1 MYNLLQNYSQS
12 NPEKFNEDLIYL
24 KEHDTVLTHIN
35 SIFKALEVI
44 NGVEF
49 LGSTINEDESSFP
62 DYIKNDKHQVNI
74 AESRHVLVDF
84 KFRIFDN
91 KTGEEEIIE
100 KSLFFPKLIDKT
112 YFILNGSKFF
122 PIYQIIDSA
131 TYNNNGSLTLKT
143 LLMGVTIRTRDIEF
157 YDMDDNKYSGVV
169 KVIDLFKN
177 KLNYLLYFF
186 VDRGYKNT
194 MEYFLGKENLDKM
207 HLILEDSDEHKNLKN
222 ENYVMFNLKNETILA
237 IEKNLFDRYFK
248 FFTNVIDILSDTELF
263 QITDKDYWKLEM
275 GKIFSR
281 NKNNYESKAN
291 DILISFKRILDN
303 STKSTLRLKDEN
315 KEDIFAIVRWMVRN
329 YDTLIYQDNM
339 DLAYKRIRI
348 NEYLCYDLLIKM
360 SNATYRLLNK
370 SEITMKDRQTLFSTL
385 TPMYILKKIGSNE
398 LLRYF
403 GGVNAIELFNPSLK
417 FSQRGFQ
424 GLGEGSRD
432 VNKSYRG
439 LHYSYPGRIGLTSSS
454 AGDPGMSGTFTP
466 FSKIYIDNG
475 FYFSDTMLD
484 SNEQDF

>member
-1 MYNLLQNYSQS
+1 MYDLLQNYSNQ
-12 NPEKFNEDLIYL
+12 NPEKFNENLIYL
-24 KEHDTVLTHIN
+24 KDHDTVLTHIN

-62 DYIKNDKHQVNI
+62 DYIKQEKHQVNI
-74 AESRHVLVDF
+74 AESRYLLIDF
-84 KFRIFDN
+84 KFKISDS

-143 LLMGVTIRTRDIEF
+143 LLMGVTIRTKEIEF
-157 YDMDDNKYSGVV
+157 YSITGDKYEGNI

-186 VDRGYKNT
+186 VDRGYKDT
-194 MEYFLGKENLDKM
+194 IEYFLGKENSKEV
-207 HLILEDSDEHKNLKN
+207 HLVLEDSKEYKELINSGDS
-222 ENYVMFNLKNETILA
+222 YVFFNLKNETILA
-237 IEKNLFDRYFK
+237 IEENVFERYFK
-248 FFTNVIDILSDTELF
+248 FFTNLIDILSGVEMF
-263 QITDKDYWKLEM
+263 QIMDKEYWKLEI
-275 GKIFSR
+275 GKVFSR

-291 DILISFKRILDN
+291 DILLSFKRILDN
-303 STKSTLRLKDEN
+303 STQSTLRLKDEN
-315 KEDIFAIVRWMVRN
+315 KEDIFAIIRWMVRN
-329 YDTLIYQDNM
+329 YETLIYQDNM
-339 DLAYKRIRI
+339 DLKYKRIRI

-370 SEITMKDRQTLFSTL
+370 AEITMKDRQQLFSTL
-385 TPMYILKKIGSNE
+385 TPMYIIKKIGSNE

-424 GLGEGSRD
+424 GLGEGSRN

-439 LHYSYPGRIGLTSSS
+439 IHPSYVGNIGLTSSS

-466 FSKIYIDNG
+466 FLKNYG
-475 FYFSDTMLD
+475 FYFSDDMLD
-484 SNEQDF
+484 ENEQNF

>member
-1 MYNLLQNYSQS
+1 MYNLLQNYSDA
-12 NPEKFNEDLIYL
+12 NPERFNEDLIYL

-35 SIFKALEVI
+35 SIFKALEVV

-62 DYIKNDKHQVNI
+62 DYIKHEKHQVNI
-74 AESRHVLVDF
+74 AESRHVLIDF
-84 KFRIFDN
+84 KFKISDS

-143 LLMGVTIRTRDIEF
+143 LLMGVTIRTKDIEF
-157 YDMDDNKYSGVV
+157 YDMMGNKYDGNI

-186 VDRGYKNT
+186 VDRGYTKT
-194 MEYFLGKENLDKM
+194 IEYFLGKENTKKIHLVLDESKEYKK
-207 HLILEDSDEHKNLKN
+207 LVNSDNS
-222 ENYVMFNLKNETILA
+222 YVMFNLKNETILA
-237 IEKNLFDRYFK
+237 IEENLFERYFK
-248 FFTNVIDILSDTELF
+248 FFTNVIEILSGNEMF
-263 QITDKDYWKLEM
+263 QIMDQDFWKLEM
-275 GKIFSR
+275 GKVFSR

-291 DILISFKRILDN
+291 DILISFRRILDN
-303 STKSTLRLKDEN
+303 STQSTLRLKEEN
-315 KEDIFAIVRWMVRN
+315 KEDIFAIIRWMVRN
-329 YDTLIYQDNM
+329 YETLIYQDNM
-339 DLAYKRIRI
+339 DLRYKRIRI
-348 NEYLCYDLLIKM
+348 NEYLLYDLLIKM

-370 SEITMKDRQTLFSTL
+370 AEITMKDRQQLFSTL
-385 TPMYILKKIGSNE
+385 TPMYVLKKIGSNE

-466 FSKIYIDNG
+466 FLQNCG
-475 FYFSDTMLD
+475 FYFSDEMLD
-484 SNEQDF
+484 TNEQDF